1 MNVMSAPE
9 NQAPESHTFADTG
22 KIWTPTFILVAF
34 VNLGTFMAFNMT
46 NTGIPVFVDA
56 LGGSPFQVGLVTTL
70 TTASALA
77 TRPFTGLMVDRF
89 GRKGILVTGLLVT
102 TASIALFALIP
113 LIPVILVLRFIQGL
127 GWGLSSTATSTICA
141 DELPPRRFAEGMGYF
156 SLTTSLASAVAPALA
171 VALLDYVGIDAMISV
186 SLACIAIACVL
197 AFLPALKTKPAS
209 ETRPAPSEKTKLSLS
224 TLFER
229 RALFPSALIFLVN
242 MAFAPITTFIV
253 LHGQDRGIDGVF
265 VYFIVFALANLVT
278 RPVIGKIIDKTGFFW
293 PAILSA
299 ASVILTMVFIASA
312 TDLSMFCVAGIFAGL
327 GFGTAMGT
335 FQTMAVMPV
344 PPQRRGVATS
354 TYLFGLNGG
363 MTAGSLIAGLLVGPF
378 GYGGMYFCMGLFPL
392 IAGIMVVVTGP
403 KHMKKFEIQ

>member
-1 MNVMSAPE
+1 MNASQDRTPE
-9 NQAPESHTFADTG
+9 TSFIETR

-56 LGGSPFQVGLVTTL
+56 LGGSSFQVGLVTTL

-89 GRKGILVTGLLVT
+89 GRKGILITGLLVT

-113 LIPVILVLRFIQGL
+113 LIPVILVLRFVQGL

-141 DELPPRRFAEGMGYF
+141 DVLPPRRFAEGMGYF
-156 SLTTSLASAVAPALA
+156 SLTTSLASAIAPALA
-171 VALLDYVGIDAMISV
+171 VALLDYAGIDAMISV
-186 SLACIAIACVL
+186 SLACIVIACVL
-197 AFLPALKTKPAS
+197 AFLPALKTKPAT
-209 ETRPAPSEKTKLSLS
+209 ETRPAPSKKRTMSLS

-229 RALFPSALIFLVN
+229 RSLFPAALIFLVN

-253 LHGQDRGIDGVF
+253 LHGQERGVEGIF
-265 VYFIVFALANLVT
+265 VYFVVFALVNLIT
-278 RPVIGKIIDKTGFFW
+278 RPVIGKIIDNTGFFW

-299 ASVILTMVFIASA
+299 SSVILTMVFIASA
-312 TDLSMFCVAGIFAGL
+312 TDLAMFCVAGMFAGL

-344 PPQRRGVATS
+344 SSQRRGVATS

-363 MTAGSLIAGLLVGPF
+363 MTVGSLIAGLLVGPF
-378 GYGGMYFCMGLFPL
+378 GYGGMYFCMALFPF
-392 IAGIMVVVTGP
+392 IAGIMVVVIGP
-403 KHMKKFEIQ
+403 KRMRKFEVK

>member
-1 MNVMSAPE
+1 MSTPQSRMPE
-9 NQAPESHTFADTG
+9 TSFAENG

-77 TRPFTGLMVDRF
+77 TRPFTGVMVDRF
-89 GRKGILVTGLLVT
+89 GRKGILISGLLVT

-113 LIPVILVLRFIQGL
+113 LIPVILALRFIQGL

-141 DELPPRRFAEGMGYF
+141 DVLPPRRFAEGMGYF

-171 VALLDYVGIDAMISV
+171 VALLDYAGIDTMISV
-186 SLACIAIACVL
+186 SLACIVIACVL
-197 AFLPALKTKPAS
+197 AFLPALKTKPAK
-209 ETRPAPSEKTKLSLS
+209 ETRPAPSEQRNRSLS
-224 TLFER
+224 TFFER
-229 RALFPSALIFLVN
+229 RALFPAALIFLIN

-253 LHGQDRGIDGVF
+253 LHGQERGIEGIF

-278 RPVIGKIIDKTGFFW
+278 RPVIGKLIDRTGFFW

-344 PPQRRGVATS
+344 APQRRGVATS

-363 MTAGSLIAGLLVGPF
+363 MTAGSLIAGLLVGPL

-392 IAGIMVVVTGP
+392 IAGIMVVVMGS
-403 KHMKKFEIQ
+403 KRMEKYKAQ